1 MFISIKCFLGSS
13 AGFRGLSSVFH
24 ILKEWISPFIAP
36 AYTTIRQWILK
47 IGLYKLNCPKYSPS
61 GWFFI
66 VDTSIQ
72 MGAQKCVVILGVKS
86 TDICQDFC
94 PSFDEAEVLVAK
106 PLYNSPGEV
115 INQLLEEAVSVTKET
130 PKAIISDQ
138 GSENKKGVNIF
149 VKNHPET
156 THVFDV
162 SHKINICLKEELN
175 QDPVWLT
182 FKEAVVASLQSLK
195 LSSISYLVP
204 PRQRNKDRM
213 HSAFYLIDWGIR
225 LLQFFDSEK
234 INDLMIADR
243 AKIEW
248 ITQYRFSLRNYQ
260 NFKELCECALDLVHE
275 EGYFLNGAEEF
286 CKRVEYLF
294 GCKEKDD
301 RFIKF
306 KDKIKAILQKEGE
319 KIPHGAHYLGSSE
332 VLESLFGKFKY
343 IEGDQASSG
352 LSSLV
357 LSIPALVGRL
367 DESIVRGAL
376 ETVSC
381 FDIDKWIEKNMGQ
394 TFLSQRRKALSSSFK
409 DESLANL
416 ELCDF

>member
-1 MFISIKCFLGSS
+1 
-13 AGFRGLSSVFH
+13 
-24 ILKEWISPFIAP
+24 
-36 AYTTIRQWILK
+36 
-47 IGLYKLNCPKYSPS
+47 
-61 GWFFI
+61 
-66 VDTSIQ
+66 
-72 MGAQKCVVILGVKS
+72 MGAQKCVVILGIKC

-94 PSFDEAEVLVAK
+94 PSFDKAEVLVNK

-115 INQLLEEAVSVTKET
+115 ISQLLEEAVSVTKET

-138 GSENKKGVNIF
+138 GSENKKGVGIF

-175 QDPVWLT
+175 QDPVWLS

-195 LSSISYLVP
+195 LSRISYLVP

-234 INDLMIADR
+234 INNLTAAEQ

-248 ITQYRFSLRNYQ
+248 ITHYRFSLPNYQ
-260 NFKELCECALDLVHE
+260 QLKELCECALNLVHE
-275 EGYFLNGAEEF
+275 EGYSLKGAEEF
-286 CKRVEYLF
+286 CKRAEYLSISE
-294 GCKEKDD
+294 EKSY
-301 RFIKF
+301 RFINF
-306 KDKIKAILQKEGE
+306 KDKIKAILEKEGE
-319 KIPHGAHYLGSSE
+319 KIPYGAHYLGSSE
-332 VLESLFGKFKY
+332 ILESLFGKFKY

-357 LSIPALVGRL
+357 LSIPALVGKL
-367 DESIVRGAL
+367 DESIVKEAL

-381 FDIDKWIEKNMGQ
+381 VDVNEWIEKNMGE
-394 TFLSQRRKALSSSFK
+394 TFLSQRRKALDKCSK
-409 DESLANL
+409 MNMKKNI
-416 ELCDF
+416 ELCDLYEGK